1 MTYSIKEVS
10 EMLDIPASTIRYYD
24 KEGLLPYVERG
35 ESGYRVF
42 SEHNIQTLRLI
53 ECLKLTGMPIKDI
66 RTFFEWVQQGESTT
80 QKRYEMFLHQRSVVE
95 EQIRQLQ
102 KTLDVIVYKCEL
114 YERAIAN
121 GSSEL
126 HQYETDRKNP
136 LAED

>member
-10 EMLDIPASTIRYYD
+10 EMLGIPASTIRYYD
-24 KEGLLPYVERG
+24 KEGLLPFVERG

-42 SEHNIQTLRLI
+42 SDENIRTLRFI
-53 ECLKLTGMPIKDI
+53 ECLKTTGMAIKDI
-66 RTFFEWVQQGESTT
+66 QTFFEWVVEGESTM
-80 QKRYEMFLHQRSVVE
+80 QKRYDLFLKQRGIVE

-126 HQYETDRKNP
+126 HQYETDRQNP

>member
-1 MTYSIKEVS
+1 M
-10 EMLDIPASTIRYYD
+10 
-24 KEGLLPYVERG
+24 ERG

-66 RTFFEWVQQGESTT
+66 RTFFEWVQQGESTI